1 MNRYSVFITTGNRIK
16 EIWKFMVITEDTR
29 ESIITEILEAQKEFK
44 YESPVDLMDYVCD
57 TFGWKWEDFSPDIE
71 IEM

>member
-16 EIWKFMVITEDTR
+16 EIWKFTVIAEDTR
-29 ESIITEILEAQKEFK
+29 EYVMSVILEAQKEFD